1 MNLSGKV
8 AIVTGASRG
17 IGRAIALTLSK
28 QGASI
33 AITYSKDEEG
43 AAETLR
49 QINAEGGYAIT
60 KCFDVSEYG
69 SCLEAVEA
77 IYKHFGRI
85 DILVNNAG
93 ISSVGLFID
102 STEEE
107 RNRVVSTNLNGVF
120 NMTHCVLSYMLK
132 AGGGAIVNISSIWG
146 VNGSS
151 CESIYSAT
159 KGAVLSF
166 TKAIAKEMGPSN
178 VRVNA
183 VAPGVINTKM
193 NNWLSI
199 EEKNELTSDI
209 PLGIFGE
216 PSDIGNTVA
225 FLCSNESK
233 YITGQTLIV
242 DGGFL

>member
-17 IGRAIALTLSK
+17 IGRAIALTLSR

-49 QINAEGGYAIT
+49 QINAEGGYSIT
-60 KCFDVSEYG
+60 KCFDVSEYE

-178 VRVNA
+178 IRVNA

-225 FLCSNESK
+225 FLCSNDSK